1 MNSRF
6 DDAAKDDAL
15 RNLLRPTGRSSRK
28 RPAAAAPV
36 DAPTASGSP
45 PLVQPPSEPSDAFSP
60 LKIEVEPLC
69 VRLNVAAKMIGV
81 GKTKLYELI
90 AEGEI
95 EALKMGKTTCVTV
108 SSLQALVRRRVRA
121 GR

>member
-1 MNSRF
+1 MTRRF
-6 DDAAKDDAL
+6 DDTNRDEAL

-28 RPAAAAPV
+28 QPAAAGRV
-36 DAPTASGSP
+36 EH
-45 PLVQPPSEPSDAFSP
+45 PLVLEPFPDKLPEPSEAFAP
-60 LKIEVEPLC
+60 LRIEVEPLC

-90 AEGEI
+90 ADGEV
-95 EALKMGKTTCVTV
+95 EVVKMGKTTCVTV